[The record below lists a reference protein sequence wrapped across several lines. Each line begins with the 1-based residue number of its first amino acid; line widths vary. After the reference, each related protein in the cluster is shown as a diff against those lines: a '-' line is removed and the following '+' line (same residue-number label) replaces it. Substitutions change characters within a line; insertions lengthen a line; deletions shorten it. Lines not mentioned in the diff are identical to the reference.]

1 MTDDYAIP
9 HRDELE
15 AAVDAVTPQE
25 GPAPGPFARPAV
37 SLLAAN
43 RAPIR
48 QLLARYDELAARA
61 RSEPARAVLTH
72 GEPTRHHGSCCAR
85 SSGAAAAASRLRR
98 SG

>member
-48 QLLARYDELAARA
+48 QLLARYDELAARGPLRA
-61 RSEPARAVLTH
+61 STSSAHPRRADEASWELLRSLV
-72 GEPTRHHGSCCAR
+72 G
-85 SSGAAAAASRLRR
+85 R
-98 SG
+98 SGGG